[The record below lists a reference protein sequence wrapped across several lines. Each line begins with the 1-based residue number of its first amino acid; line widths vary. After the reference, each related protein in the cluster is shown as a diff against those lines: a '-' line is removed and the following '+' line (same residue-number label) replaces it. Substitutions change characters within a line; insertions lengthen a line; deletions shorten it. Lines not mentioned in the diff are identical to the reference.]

1 MSLKPALA
9 RGRASARR
17 VTAILFFCTTALAQQ
32 TTATSPF
39 RDAENLLAE
48 HRLAE
53 ARTETLKQLGAHP
66 TVDGYNLLGIIESN
80 QQAFSAAIEA
90 FQHALRLKPGSP
102 KTLNNLGN
110 VYAAQHQFALAERQ
124 FRSALRA
131 DAANADAN
139 YNLGVLLMMKGS
151 SAVAIP
157 YLQRVHSPQA
167 QLNLV
172 RAYLQ
177 THRTAEAMRT
187 AENAAEQNKNNVQV
201 QFSLGVL
208 MASEHQYQFSERVLA
223 QAASLQPES
232 MEILYNFAQVLLHT
246 GENAKAEL
254 ILNRAIKLQPENA
267 DALYLLAQSYSG
279 QSRPLDALDAL
290 VRAHKIAP
298 ENVDI
303 ISLMAQITMSQNYFE
318 DAIPLLESGLRLAPK
333 RPDLLAALGQSYF
346 MAGKTEKAIEE
357 FNLLLDI
364 EKSARSYA
372 FLGLSYRNLGRFDE
386 AKTYFQRGIALDP
399 HSSTCLFNLGFI
411 AERQG
416 DAVAA
421 ERYFKETLKYN
432 PKYSDALL
440 ELANLHSAAKRLSQA
455 EELLR
460 RYVKVAPEPAN
471 GYYKLAMI
479 ERSLHETE
487 AANRD
492 LNVFRT
498 MSKNAQAGP
507 YPFEHLFDYLNT
519 RSELGAGA
527 RTQLDITELQA
538 EIGRHPNQP
547 QNLYMLAEAYLKAGK
562 IDEARDTIGALD
574 KLSSNDYRT
583 LNGTGVLLS
592 RYRCYDD
599 AVEHFKLAMQA
610 NPNSDEVRFNLA
622 NAYFEKHQYSQALD
636 LANQISEQGKNDDAY
651 LTLKGDI
658 YAHLGENEKAAEIFR
673 NAVARN
679 PDNDQNYLSLALI
692 NLRSNELAEA
702 QRTLAKGQQRIPGS
716 GKISWGLGLAAVMAG
731 DTEEAA
737 SRFERTIELLPEWA
751 GAYSTLGVLYFQV
764 GKIEKA
770 REVLNRFKE
779 SSVGPSLDIS
789 RIEQV
794 LERASS
800 PSAKTTGALSAENR
814 QQLLQFALSLSDRTL

>member
-1 MSLKPALA
+1 MSLKAVLA
-9 RGRASARR
+9 SSRASACRFSA
-17 VTAILFFCTTALAQQ
+17 VLFLCSAAFALQNPPE
-32 TTATSPF
+32 SPF
-39 RDAENLLAE
+39 REAENLLAQ

-53 ARTETLKQLGAHP
+53 ARTEAVEQLKSHP
-66 TVDGYNLLGIIESN
+66 TVDGYNLLGIIQSN
-80 QQAFSAAIEA
+80 QQDFAAAIA
-90 FQHALRLKPGSP
+90 SFQHALRIKPGSP
-102 KTLNNLGN
+102 KTLTNLGN
-110 VYAAQHQFALAERQ
+110 VYAAQHQFAPAERQ
-124 FRSALRA
+124 FRSALRI
-131 DAANADAN
+131 DPANADAN
-139 YNLGVLLMMKGS
+139 YNLGVLLMMKGAS
-151 SAVAIP
+151 VQAIP
-157 YLQRVHSPQA
+157 YLQHVKTPQA

-177 THRTAEAMRT
+177 AHRTPDALRT
-187 AENAAEQNKNNVQV
+187 AGDLSERNKENVQV

-208 MASEHQYQFSERVLA
+208 MASEHQYQMAQGVLDR
-223 QAASLQPES
+223 AAGLQPDS
-232 MEILYNFAQVLLHT
+232 PEILYNYAQVLLHT

-254 ILNRAIKLQPENA
+254 ILSRATKLQPENA

-298 ENVDI
+298 DNVDI

-318 DAIPLLESGLRLAPK
+318 DAIPLLESGLKIAPK

-357 FNLLLDI
+357 FNRLLEI

-421 ERYFKETLKYN
+421 ERYFQETLKYN

-440 ELANLHSAAKRLSQA
+440 ELANIQSAAKKLPQA
-455 EELLR
+455 AELLR
-460 RYVKVAPEPAN
+460 RYVKVAPDPAN

-492 LNVFRT
+492 LNVFKT

-507 YPFEHLFDYLNT
+507 YPFEHLFDYLNN

-538 EIGRHPNQP
+538 EIQRHPNQP
-547 QNLYMLAEAYLKAGK
+547 QNLYMLAEAYLKAEK
-562 IDEARDTIGALD
+562 TDDARKTIQELD
-574 KLSSNDYRT
+574 KLSQSDYRT
-583 LNGTGVLLS
+583 LNGTGVLLT
-592 RYRCYDD
+592 RYRLYDD
-599 AVEHFKLAMQA
+599 AIAHFDLALEA
-610 NPNSDEVRFNLA
+610 NSGSDEVKFNLA
-622 NAYFEKHQYSQALD
+622 NAYFQKRQYSKALEVVK
-636 LANQISEQGKNDDAY
+636 QISEEGQKDDAY
-651 LTLKGDI
+651 LTLTGDI
-658 YAHLGENEKAAEIFR
+658 YAHIGEGAKAADIFR
-673 NAVARN
+673 DAITRN

-692 NLRSNELAEA
+692 DLRSNDLLAA
-702 QRTLAKGQQRIPGS
+702 QKTLVKGQTRIPGS
-716 GKISWGLGLAAVMAG
+716 GKISWGLGLAAAMEG
-731 DTEEAA
+731 NTDEAA

-751 GAYSTLGVLYFQV
+751 GAYSTLGVLYFQI

-770 REVLNRFKE
+770 REVLSRFKE

-794 LERASS
+794 LDRAAAPTANS
-800 PSAKTTGALSAENR
+800 TGSLTAENR